1 MGMSAGDL
9 GMLLGV
15 IIAPI
20 VALEV
25 YQSSGLWTAIGVFAV
40 GVYVIGFA
48 AGAIIGLISSQL
60 ER

>member
-1 MGMSAGDL
+1 MSAGDL
-9 GMLLGV
+9 GGLLGV

-25 YQSSGLWTAIGVFAV
+25 YQSGGLWAAIGVFVV